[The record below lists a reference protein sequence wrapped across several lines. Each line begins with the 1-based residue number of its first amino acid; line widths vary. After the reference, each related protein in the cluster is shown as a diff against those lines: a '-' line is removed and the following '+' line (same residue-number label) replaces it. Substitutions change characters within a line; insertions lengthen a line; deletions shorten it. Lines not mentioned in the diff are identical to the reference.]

1 MTTDLTEFDDMTGLT
16 GEHCFFTDLCN
27 VKQIKNSKK
36 MKTRT
41 LSFDFTY
48 ELSIDREA
56 QELMAGLSGI
66 VSHALIGLLNQQLLG
81 FSNAMQYEMADYML
95 AFANEQIVN
104 TTGSPSADSVL
115 EACYAWIAADQSML
129 AVMDDDELFNS

>member
-1 MTTDLTEFDDMTGLT
+1 
-16 GEHCFFTDLCN
+16 
-27 VKQIKNSKK
+27 